1 LSAVALD
8 RFRNEKVA
16 RMKDT
21 RPSLEIIA
29 PSVDEAITQGAAELG
44 LPEEALEIEILDEGG
59 GGLFG
64 LGSRQARVRLTVRSE
79 DAERS
84 PPTGETLRSVETV
97 EQTEIFDVDD
107 EAEALRITRETVA
120 ELLQRMNI
128 EADIDAHWGQADTP
142 GKIKPLHVDIHGDD
156 LSILIGRRGK
166 TLGAL
171 QYITRLIVGKEL
183 KRPVSVMIDVEG
195 YRERREQQLRRLA
208 RRMASQA
215 IEMSRT
221 MSLEPMPAYE
231 RRIIHIELREDPQVE
246 TLSVGEGKRRK
257 VTIIPKR

>member
-1 LSAVALD
+1 MK
-8 RFRNEKVA
+8 KVGS
-16 RMKDT
+16 MKDT

-29 PSVDEAITQGAAELG
+29 PTVEEAIAQGSAELG
-44 LPEEALEIEILDEGG
+44 LPEESLEIEVLDEGG

-79 DAERS
+79 QERS
-84 PPTGETLRSVETV
+84 TPVSGTREPSQETASRSDED
-97 EQTEIFDVDD
+97 ESE
-107 EAEALRITRETVA
+107 EAEALRITQETVE
-120 ELLQRMNI
+120 ELLERMNI
-128 EADIDAHWGQADTP
+128 EAEIDAYWGTADTP
-142 GKIKPLHVDIHGDD
+142 GKIKPLHVEIHGDD

-231 RRIIHIELREDPQVE
+231 RRIIHIELRDDPQVE

>member
-1 LSAVALD
+1 
-8 RFRNEKVA
+8 
-16 RMKDT
+16 MKDT

-29 PSVDEAITQGAAELG
+29 PSVEEAIAQGAAELG
-44 LPEEALEIEILDEGG
+44 LPEESLEIEILDEGG

-64 LGSRQARVRLTVRSE
+64 LGSRQARVRLTVPSGEEKRTAQRSQ
-79 DAERS
+79 
-84 PPTGETLRSVETV
+84 ETKADTK
-97 EQTEIFDVDD
+97 TEPGAAIDE
-107 EAEALRITRETVA
+107 EAEALRITQETVA
-120 ELLQRMNI
+120 ELLERMNI
-128 EADIDAHWGQADTP
+128 EAEIDAYWGTADTP
-142 GKIKPLHVDIHGDD
+142 GKIKPLHVEIHGDD

-171 QYITRLIVGKEL
+171 QYITRLIAGKEL

-221 MSLEPMPAYE
+221 MTLEPMPAYE

>member
-1 LSAVALD
+1 
-8 RFRNEKVA
+8 
-16 RMKDT
+16 MKDT

-29 PSVDEAITQGAAELG
+29 PSVDEAIAQGAAELG
-44 LPEEALEIEILDEGG
+44 IPAESLEVEVLDEGG

-64 LGSRQARVRLTVRSE
+64 LGGRQARVRLTVRSE
-79 DAERS
+79 EDAGVEHQ
-84 PPTGETLRSVETV
+84 TADETEAEIAGETG
-97 EQTEIFDVDD
+97 D
-107 EAEALRITRETVA
+107 EESEALRITRDTVE
-120 ELLQRMNI
+120 ELLERMYI
-128 EADIDAHWGQADTP
+128 DADIDAYWGTADTP
-142 GKIKPLHVDIHGDD
+142 GKIKPLHVKIHGDD

-183 KRPVSVMIDVEG
+183 KRPVSVIIDVEG

-231 RRIIHIELREDPQVE
+231 RRIIHIELRDDPQVE

-257 VTIIPKR
+257 VTIIPKQ

>member
-1 LSAVALD
+1 MHM
-8 RFRNEKVA
+8 NE
-16 RMKDT
+16 T

-29 PSVDEAITQGAAELG
+29 PTVDEAVAQGAAELG
-44 LPEEALEIEILDEGG
+44 MSPDSLDIEVLDEGG

-64 LGSRQARVRLTVRSE
+64 LGTRQARVRLTVRTERPDRSGATAGPVQTIETDEPGGLE
-79 DAERS
+79 D
-84 PPTGETLRSVETV
+84 VE
-97 EQTEIFDVDD
+97 D
-107 EAEALRITRETVA
+107 EAEALRITRETVE
-120 ELLQRMNI
+120 ELLQRMSI
-128 EADIDAHWGQADTP
+128 EAEIDAYWGQADTP

-166 TLGAL
+166 TLSAL

-195 YRERREQQLRRLA
+195 YRERREQQLRQLA

-221 MSLEPMPAYE
+221 MALEPMPAYE
-231 RRIIHIELREDPQVE
+231 RRIIHIELRDNPQVE

-257 VTIIPKR
+257 VTIVPKQ

>member
-1 LSAVALD
+1 
-8 RFRNEKVA
+8 
-16 RMKDT
+16 MKDT

-29 PSVDEAITQGAAELG
+29 PTVDEAIAQGATELG

-64 LGSRQARVRLTVRSE
+64 LGSRQARVRLTVRSAEGQPSAAPVASESPAETE
-79 DAERS
+79 DRIED
-84 PPTGETLRSVETV
+84 TDLDE
-97 EQTEIFDVDD
+97 
-107 EAEALRITRETVA
+107 EAEALRITRDTVE

-128 EADIDAHWGQADTP
+128 QAEVDAYWGEADTP
-142 GKIKPLHVDIHGDD
+142 GKIKPLHVEIHGDD

-166 TLGAL
+166 TLSAL

-208 RRMASQA
+208 RRMATQA
-215 IEMSRT
+215 VETSRT

-231 RRIIHIELREDPQVE
+231 RRIVHIELRGDPQVE

-257 VTIIPKR
+257 VTIVPKG

>member
-1 LSAVALD
+1 
-8 RFRNEKVA
+8 
-16 RMKDT
+16 MKDS

-29 PSVDEAITQGAAELG
+29 PTVEEAVAQGAAELG
-44 LPEEALEIEILDEGG
+44 LPEEALEVEVLDEGG

-64 LGSRQARVRLTVRSE
+64 LGSRQARVRLTVRAGE
-79 DAERS
+79 EQPEPQVAEAEARYARE
-84 PPTGETLRSVETV
+84 PGA
-97 EQTEIFDVDD
+97 EQEMDE
-107 EAEALRITRETVA
+107 EAEALRITKDTVE
-120 ELLQRMNI
+120 ELLERMNI
-128 EADIDAHWGQADTP
+128 EAKIDAHWGTADTP
-142 GKIKPLHVDIHGDD
+142 GKIKPLHVDVHGDD

-195 YRERREQQLRRLA
+195 YRDRREQQLRRLA

-231 RRIIHIELREDPQVE
+231 RRIIHIELRDDPQVE